1 MTQQVRVT
9 AVADSIRLPTT
20 ELTDMSGTGCSVL
33 RHVSTSSYVD
43 IDHNSHC
50 VFN

>member
-20 ELTDMSGTGCSVL
+20 ELTGMSGSVL